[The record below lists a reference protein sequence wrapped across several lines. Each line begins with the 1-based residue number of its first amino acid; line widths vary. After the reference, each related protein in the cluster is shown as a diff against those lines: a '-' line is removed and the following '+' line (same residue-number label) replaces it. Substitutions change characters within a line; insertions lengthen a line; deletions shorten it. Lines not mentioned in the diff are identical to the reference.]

1 MAVQVD
7 GTVRGTIEVDADADE
22 DDVLATAKAEDNVAR
37 HLDGT
42 DIQREIYVPGRI
54 VNFVTG

>member
-7 GTVRGTIEVDADADE
+7 GTVRGTIEVDADVAE
-22 DDVLATAKAEDNVAR
+22 DDVLAAAKAEDNVAR
-37 HLDGT
+37 HLNGKN
-42 DIQREIYVPGRI
+42 IQREIYVPGQI